1 MVASDRWIGLLRPQV
16 GVLGGKKRIER
27 DQRAESRPGHIA
39 IIDIGSNTVRLVV
52 YDSPMRLSVPLFNE
66 KVQCELGRGLSATGR
81 LNQGGVGLALE
92 SIGWFTRLADAMGVE
107 KLELVAT
114 AAVREAVDGEDFTAT
129 VKKRTGH
136 PVTVLSGDEEAEA
149 AALGVLS
156 GVPRADGV
164 VGDLGGG
171 SLELME
177 LKQGSFGRRGTLPLG
192 HIRLWE
198 DAKGS
203 SAEAQSIVTNQL
215 NTMHWIEGMEGRT
228 FFAVGGSL
236 RAIAHIFIEQ
246 TGHPLHVI
254 DGFEVR
260 APDALRLTRLIA
272 DAGPKALHGL
282 PGLNRRRVETL
293 SSAAITL
300 GALLER
306 GRPDTLAFSGFG
318 LREGYLIAGLPKDIR
333 KQDPLVGGCMSL
345 TERTSRFAVGGD
357 ELMEWTAPLFPDEA
371 PDRGRLR
378 HAACL
383 LSDLGWTEHPDYRA
397 EHAFHRVL
405 RLPFAG
411 LSHPERVFLAV
422 TVFVRYDG
430 DPDSATVTPVRGL
443 LDAGRLKQARQL
455 GLAFR
460 LAHTL
465 SGGAP
470 GLLNNVRPAVANG
483 TLKLNFRE
491 EEAKFLSETAKRR
504 ARMLADSLGLSF
516 DL

>member
-1 MVASDRWIGLLRPQV
+1 MGD
-16 GVLGGKKRIER
+16 LGGKKRNK
-27 DQRAESRPGHIA
+27 QHPSAKGSQGHIA

-81 LNQGGVGLALE
+81 LNRSGAGLALK

-107 KLELVAT
+107 RLELVAT
-114 AAVREAVDGEDFTAT
+114 AAVREAADGEDFTAT
-129 VKKRTGH
+129 IEKRTGY
-136 PVTVLSGDEEAEA
+136 PVSVLSDDEEAEA

-177 LKQGSFGRRGTLPLG
+177 LDRGSFGRRGTLPLG

-198 DAKGS
+198 DAEGS
-203 SAEAQSIVTNQL
+203 PTNARSIVAEHL
-215 NTMHWIEGMEGRT
+215 RTMRWIEGMAGRA
-228 FFAVGGSL
+228 FFAVGGSM
-236 RAIAHIFIEQ
+236 RAIARIFIEQ

-254 DGFEVR
+254 DGFQVR
-260 APDALRLTRLIA
+260 ATDAARLTRPIA
-272 DAGPKALHGL
+272 DAGPKALPGL
-282 PGLNRRRVETL
+282 PDMGRKRAATL
-293 SSAAITL
+293 PFAAIVL
-300 GALLER
+300 DALLEL
-306 GRPDTLAFSGFG
+306 GRPKKLVFSGYG
-318 LREGYLIAGLPKDIR
+318 LREGYLIAGLPKDVR
-333 KQDPLVGGCMSL
+333 KQDPLIGGCMSL
-345 TERTSRFAVGGD
+345 TERSSRFAVDGE
-357 ELMEWTAPLFPDEA
+357 ELLEWTAPLFPGEA
-371 PDRGRLR
+371 PDRKRLR

-422 TVFVRYDG
+422 TIFVRYGG
-430 DPDSATVTPVRGL
+430 DPDSPIVTPVRGL
-443 LDAGRLKQARQL
+443 LDARRLGQARQL

-470 GLLNNVRPAVANG
+470 GLLLNVRPAVANG

-491 EEAKFLSETAKRR
+491 EEATFLSETAKRR
-504 ARMLADSLGLSF
+504 SRMLADSLGLSF
-516 DL
+516 DH